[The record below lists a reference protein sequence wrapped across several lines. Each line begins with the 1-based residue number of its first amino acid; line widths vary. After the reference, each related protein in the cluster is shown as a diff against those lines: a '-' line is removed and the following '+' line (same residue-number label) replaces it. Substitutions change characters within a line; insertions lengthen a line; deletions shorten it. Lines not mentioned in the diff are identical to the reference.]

1 MNTKHK
7 ISWTAQRYST
17 EIENMHMQIGA
28 SFIMGCLLVGA
39 IIYKNYLFGAII
51 LIGSILVYQTKKN
64 DSDFIPIDIDA
75 QGISVNNEM
84 VLYDK
89 ISAFYI
95 DEYEDGNHLL
105 YRLKNTLINPTQ
117 VIVIEPEVDIDEL
130 RAFILQHL
138 TEKEIK
144 QSSTDKLINSF

>member
-1 MNTKHK
+1 MSEFWGTF
-7 ISWTAQRYST
+7 Q
-17 EIENMHMQIGA
+17 
-28 SFIMGCLLVGA
+28 LVGA

-130 RAFILQHL
+130 RAFLIQHL

>member
-1 MNTKHK
+1 MYLPK
-7 ISWTAQRYST
+7 
-17 EIENMHMQIGA
+17 EE
-28 SFIMGCLLVGA
+28 SFNGHEVRFLCQ
-39 IIYKNYLFGAII
+39 F
-51 LIGSILVYQTKKN
+51 
-64 DSDFIPIDIDA
+64 P
-75 QGISVNNEM
+75 VNNEM

-95 DEYEDGNHLL
+95 DEYEDGNYLL

-117 VIVIEPEVDIDEL
+117 VIVIEPEVNIDEL
-130 RAFILQHL
+130 RAFLIQHL